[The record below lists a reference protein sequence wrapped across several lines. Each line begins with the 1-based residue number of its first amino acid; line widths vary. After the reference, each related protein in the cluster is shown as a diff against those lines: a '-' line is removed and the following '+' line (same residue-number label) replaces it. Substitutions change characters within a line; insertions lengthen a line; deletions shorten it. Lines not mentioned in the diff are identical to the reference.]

1 MIKLPEIWIG
11 SDRSFDQ
18 LAERLKMP
26 VSEGWEK
33 FRLEQLR
40 SQSASKVALLAD
52 PDVEDVSLEDY
63 LALSIIELYDNVGI
77 INISGGMTSEE
88 SIFNNWFGMV
98 GYPTVTRALN
108 MLLDE
113 ESVSDIVMTYA
124 TPGGDADGIGEASD
138 AILSADRIKPVY
150 AWTGSEALS
159 AGYWLASS
167 ARKIYSTKVA
177 QTGSIGAITT
187 FMSRARMLKENGI
200 DPLVVRSA
208 PKKAV
213 PHPYEPISSAGRDK
227 LKSTV
232 DFFHGLFSEHVASR
246 RTQLSL
252 EGSKESWASGETF
265 FGQQALEMGLV
276 DGPLQTVDTL
286 ISRLITAH
294 NDSITSGDSQ
304 MAKRFVLS
312 GETDRASIL
321 AGVPLSSVAFEEQD
335 AAAPSAAAPS
345 DGEGDSDADEG
356 GEPTPLAASGET
368 AGEGEGADSLTQPE
382 SQEEAAS
389 VAAGATSGSKDVM
402 LEAFLGQIKELRA
415 ENAQLSEQL
424 TRLKIDAEKLGG
436 QLESYKALAPLMCTA
451 IERLEIGLG
460 HRKSDL
466 SSATPEQLEKT
477 YNGLYSELMGLPTG
491 RKSTPASEDQPAG
504 LSASERVV
512 AERLAALQTAH

>member
-18 LAERLKMP
+18 LAERMRMP

-40 SQSASKVALLAD
+40 SQSSSKVSLLAD
-52 PDVEDVSLEDY
+52 PDVDDVSMEDY
-63 LALSIIELYDNVGI
+63 LALSLIELYDNVGI
-77 INISGGMTSEE
+77 INISGGLTSEE
-88 SIFNNWFGMV
+88 SVFNNWFGMV
-98 GYPTVTRALN
+98 GYPTITRALN

-124 TPGGDADGIGEASD
+124 TPGGAADGIGEASD

-208 PKKAV
+208 PKKAI
-213 PHPYEPISSAGRDK
+213 PHPYEPITAAGRDK

-232 DFFHGLFSEHVASR
+232 DFFHGLFAEHVASR

-265 FGQQALEMGLV
+265 FGQQALEMGLI

-335 AAAPSAAAPS
+335 SAAPGA
-345 DGEGDSDADEG
+345 GEGDSNADAGDE
-356 GEPTPLAASGET
+356 PAPLAASGET
-368 AGEGEGADSLTQPE
+368 AGEGEGAETQPE
-382 SQEEAAS
+382 SREEPTSAPAA
-389 VAAGATSGSKDVM
+389 ATSGSKDVM
-402 LEAFLGQIKELRA
+402 LDAFLGQIKELRA

-424 TRLKIDAEKLGG
+424 TRLKIDAEKLGD
-436 QLESYKALAPLMCTA
+436 QLASYQALAPLMCTA

-466 SSATPEQLEKT
+466 SSATPAQLEKT
-477 YNGLYSELMGLPTG
+477 YNSLYSELMGLPTG
-491 RKSTPASEDQPAG
+491 RQSAPAAEDKPAG